1 MKSYFSTAA
10 AALSAMIMAAAM
22 VGCEDSSTDGNNM
35 VDAGLSGNGSTITEE
50 DFPYGSTIIERTKE
64 SDENI
69 EIKIAFDKRYFIEDT
84 DDPDYSIIY
93 KIHDFV
99 KTLNTK
105 DSDLL
110 QNLYYPGYLEYYAA
124 ANSDLGADEYI
135 EEYLG
140 SVEEVLGEG
149 FEIDYIDVSN
159 CILESD
165 EEEGYFDLCDEALVN
180 VAGEDIL
187 SKVTSR
193 RVVEIGGYTTY
204 KQGGGSYM
212 LTNHSNA
219 INLYVYVI
227 DGQAYIL

>member
-1 MKSYFSTAA
+1 
-10 AALSAMIMAAAM
+10 M

-69 EIKIAFDKRYFIEDT
+69 EIKIGFDRRYFIEDT
-84 DDPDYSIIY
+84 DNPDYSVIY

-99 KTLNTK
+99 KSLNTK

-110 QNLYYPGYLEYYAA
+110 KSLYYPDYLEYYAEE
-124 ANSDLGADEYI
+124 NSDLSADEYI
-135 EEYLG
+135 DQYLG
-140 SVEEVLGEG
+140 NVEEVLGEG
-149 FEIDYIDVSN
+149 FEINYIDVSN

-165 EEEGYFDLCDEALVN
+165 EAEGYFDMCDEALVKA
-180 VAGEDIL
+180 AGDDIL

-204 KQGGGSYM
+204 KQDGGSYQ
-212 LTNHSNA
+212 LTNHTDA